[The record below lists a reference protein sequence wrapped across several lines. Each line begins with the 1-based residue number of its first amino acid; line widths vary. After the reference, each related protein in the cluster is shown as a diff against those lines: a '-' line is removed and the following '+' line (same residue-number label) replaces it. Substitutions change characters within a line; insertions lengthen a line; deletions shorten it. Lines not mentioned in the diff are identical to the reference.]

1 MGMVFGG
8 IPRGTLNI
16 MSVNR
21 WTPSRTNGLL
31 WPTALRA
38 HIQSS
43 LHNAELIFRG
53 SRFQDSLAPGLPHR
67 TVTPWFTADVDTH
80 LKAVLAPRSAERTAA
95 ARRLGNSLDGEE
107 PTTAQLA
114 ELLAQR
120 QLPQLRDSPITD
132 MPGPHLPMELL
143 LFGESVTSREL
154 EACACPHFCQICARR
169 NAEMTLSCEDK
180 GLWVGSGPA
189 PSLLG
194 GCGAW
199 LRGLSGTFLG
209 AACPGLCR
217 PAATLVGH

>member
-43 LHNAELIFRG
+43 LRNAELIFRG

-95 ARRLGNSLDGEE
+95 ARRLWNSLIDGEE

-114 ELLAQR
+114 DVLAQR

-132 MPGPHLPMELL
+132 MPGPRLPMELL
-143 LFGESVTSREL
+143 LFGESVASREV

-169 NAEMTLSCEDK
+169 NAEMTLSCEDTV
-180 GLWVGSGPA
+180 LWVGSGPTHH
-189 PSLLG
+189 PSLAVAGL
-194 GCGAW
+194 GCGACVFRQ
-199 LRGLSGTFLG
+199 L
-209 AACPGLCR
+209 
-217 PAATLVGH
+217 